1 MPRHKPHGVSLLVL
15 RLPARP
21 HFRLLPTTQD
31 YQLGQGH
38 GGRHLSTVRNVLPGH
53 REETCFG
60 AWLLCSTHLPQR
72 SKASPPAA
80 LSIFP
85 VFLSILDETKPPFS
99 PCPRTAVH
107 TGQIPEHSSEQ
118 PSGVPCCDLPECAC
132 AHVHMHTHAHGNS
145 DLASKELC

>member
-53 REETCFG
+53 REETCLG

-72 SKASPPAA
+72 SKTPLPPLLA
-80 LSIFP
+80 
-85 VFLSILDETKPPFS
+85 FS
-99 PCPRTAVH
+99 PCSFQSWTRQNHLFPRVPAQPCTQVRSRSIRLNNLLGFPAVIFLSARVH
-107 TGQIPEHSSEQ
+107 T
-118 PSGVPCCDLPECAC
+118 CTCT
-132 AHVHMHTHAHGNS
+132 HTHMVI
-145 DLASKELC
+145 LT

>member
-38 GGRHLSTVRNVLPGH
+38 SGRHLSTVRNVLPGH
-53 REETCFG
+53 REETCLG

-72 SKASPPAA
+72 SKTPLPPLLA
-80 LSIFP
+80 
-85 VFLSILDETKPPFS
+85 FS
-99 PCPRTAVH
+99 PCSFQSWTRQKHLFPRVPRTAVH